1 MPLLDHI
8 RARNL
13 RQLARKHYDTRLT
26 EAEIKILND
35 SASSAD
41 PEAPKADAQRLSIRS
56 DFVRWLATDPEAVSF
71 IDPKG
76 LRVYGITLGEALD
89 LRKCRIDCSLDFSRC
104 AFEKDIDLRQAEV
117 RGISLKDS
125 MVEGRFRADRIEAH
139 GSILLLRSGF
149 SGEVSF
155 RGARIR
161 SNLSCAGSMLCSH
174 HGYALILDGA
184 SIGGNVF
191 LRLQEETGTR
201 GLQTVSSSPLNA
213 EIKADSVDR
222 KCFISMGA
230 VRMPGV
236 RIRKDLDCTGAKL
249 KVENQEALIAEG
261 AEIGGNVFLRGDFTS
276 SGRID
281 LDNARISGNLDCSGA
296 SLQVKEGEA
305 LSADCAEIGGN
316 AFLREA
322 FTSSGLI
329 NLRGAR
335 IMGDLNC
342 SRAKLGAA
350 GDVALNANRAEIGG
364 NLFLRQEFESSK
376 RISLHSTKIGGQLSF
391 AGAKV
396 AEISCRNLRLSGD
409 LAWVAIEVTDKTS
422 LDLVGARIKRLRD
435 DRKSWPQEGNL
446 ELDGLVYEEVTLN
459 KRPLPEQI
467 KERHWADELPLVAK
481 ERVDWIMLQKPE
493 RRSEPQPW
501 MQLREL
507 LEKKGDR
514 KGAKYVLFRF
524 HCLKAQKNWILR
536 RWVKKY
542 FAWLQESPLRILL
555 PIAIVVVLGTIIFWV
570 ADSKQ
575 AMMETVRIL
584 PTAAVDENRCAQQNT
599 SGQKDKNNRL
609 DWCMANPI
617 SVHYP
622 PFNPIVYS
630 LENCLPMVKLG
641 MDDRWMPSK
650 DDKFTKP
657 WFPNPPR
664 LKRVNYYGFL
674 VFCRWFLILS
684 GWVQATVLVAALSR
698 RFTD

>member
-13 RQLARKHYDTRLT
+13 RQLARRHYDPKLT
-26 EAEIKILND
+26 EAEIKVLND
-35 SASSAD
+35 SASSAE
-41 PEAPKADAQRLSIRS
+41 PEAPKVNAQRLSIRS
-56 DFVRWLATDPEAVSF
+56 DFVRWLAIDPEAVSF

-89 LRKCRIDCSLDFSRC
+89 LKKCRIDCSLDFSRC
-104 AFEKDIDLRQAEV
+104 TFEKDIDLRQVNV

-139 GSILLLRSGF
+139 GSILLLRSKF

-155 RGARIR
+155 KGAQIG
-161 SNLSCAGSMLCSH
+161 SNLSCAGSILSSQN
-174 HGYALILDGA
+174 GYTLIVDGA
-184 SIGGNVF
+184 RIGGNVF
-191 LRLQEETGTR
+191 LRHQEETGTR
-201 GLQTVSSSPLNA
+201 GLQTVSSSSLNT
-213 EIKADSVDR
+213 EIKADAVDR
-222 KCFISMGA
+222 KCFISMGT

-236 RIRKDLDCTGAKL
+236 RIGKDLDCTGAKL
-249 KVENQEALIAEG
+249 QVENQEALIAEG

-281 LDNARISGNLDCSGA
+281 LDNARIRGNLDCSGA
-296 SLQVKEGEA
+296 SLQVKRGDA

-342 SRAKLGAA
+342 SRAKLGGA
-350 GDVALNANRAEIGG
+350 GHDALNANRAEIGG
-364 NLFLRQEFESSK
+364 NLFLREEFESSDG
-376 RISLHSTKIGGQLSF
+376 ISLHSTKIGGQLSF

-409 LAWVAIEVTDKTS
+409 LAWVAIKVTDKTS

-435 DRKSWPQEGNL
+435 DRESWPTEGKL
-446 ELDGLVYEEVTLN
+446 DLDGLVYEEVTLN
-459 KRPLPEQI
+459 TRPSLEQI
-467 KERHWADELPLVAK
+467 KERRWTGELPLDAR
-481 ERVDWIMLQKPE
+481 ERIKWIMLQKPE

-507 LEKKGDR
+507 LEKKGDH

-524 HCLKAQKNWILR
+524 NCLKAQKSWILW
-536 RWVKKY
+536 RWLKKY
-542 FAWLQESPLRILL
+542 FAWLEEKPLRILWT
-555 PIAIVVVLGTIIFWV
+555 IAGVVVLGTINFWV

-584 PTAAVDENRCAQQNT
+584 PTAAVDENRCAQQNM
-599 SGQKDKNNRL
+599 SGQEDNNKHA
-609 DWCMANPI
+609 DWCRANPVSI
-617 SVHYP
+617 HYP
-622 PFNPIVYS
+622 PFNPFVYS
-630 LENCLPMVKLG
+630 LENCLPIVKLG

-650 DDKFTKP
+650 DNKFTEP
-657 WFPNPPR
+657 WFPNHPKF
-664 LKRVNYYGFL
+664 KRFNYYGFL
-674 VFCRWFLILS
+674 VFCRWFLILF
-684 GWVQATVLVAALSR
+684 GWVQATVLVAALSH
-698 RFTD
+698 RFKD